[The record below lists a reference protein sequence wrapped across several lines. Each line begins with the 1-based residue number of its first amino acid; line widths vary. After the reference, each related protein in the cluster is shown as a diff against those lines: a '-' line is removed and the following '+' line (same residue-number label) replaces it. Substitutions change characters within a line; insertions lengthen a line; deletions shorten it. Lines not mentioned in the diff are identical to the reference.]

1 MSIQPKQ
8 SQLKSYHWKGIN
20 SSGKKVSGQTL
31 ALTEL
36 EVREKLNEQHIQIKK
51 NQKEKYLGHY
61 TLNASRQSKRHHNF
75 DSPACHYAN
84 HRSANRAGD

>member
-1 MSIQPKQ
+1 MISKTKQ

-36 EVREKLNEQHIQIKK
+36 EVREKLKDQHIQIKK
-51 NQKEKYLGHY
+51 IKKK
-61 TLNASRQSKRHHNF
+61 SI
-75 DSPACHYAN
+75 
-84 HRSANRAGD
+84 SALARLTSSLARRCAF